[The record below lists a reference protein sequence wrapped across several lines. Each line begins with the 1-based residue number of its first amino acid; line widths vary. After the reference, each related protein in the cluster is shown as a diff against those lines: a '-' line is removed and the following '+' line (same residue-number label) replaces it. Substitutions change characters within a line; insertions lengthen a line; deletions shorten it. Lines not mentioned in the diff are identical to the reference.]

1 MSDMRADKVR
11 VRIAPAPTGHM
22 HLGNARTALFNWL
35 FARHHGGKFILRID
49 DTDEERSSEESI
61 KAILDALRWLKMDW
75 DEGPE
80 VGGPYGPYIQSQ
92 RIDIYRRYAR
102 KLVEDG
108 RAYYCYCTRE
118 ELAAEREE
126 ARKQGKPF
134 KYSGR
139 CKGLTDEERRRFE
152 SEGRVP
158 TIRLNLEAAWDS
170 SEGKIV
176 VDDLVLG
183 EVEFKLSAFDD
194 FIILKS
200 TGMPVYNFATVI
212 DDHLMRIT
220 HVIRASEHLSNTPK
234 QILIYKALGVKPPLF
249 AHVPM
254 VLGSSKGEKLSKRHG
269 AVSVEWYR
277 DEGYLP
283 EAMINFLVRLGW
295 SYDDKEEIFSL
306 DDLIEKFDLNRV
318 GKSGSVFDIKKLNWL
333 NGKYIMMMSLSE
345 RTDAVIPFLER
356 EGLIRRE
363 EITPQRRKWLERMV
377 EAVGDRMTK
386 LSDIVTYTSYL
397 FVEEIEYAKDGIKWL
412 SREHV
417 PGMLR
422 EVRDVLA
429 GVDPFDAEHIERALR
444 EYIERSG
451 IKPIQVMQPIR
462 VALTGKT
469 VGPGLF
475 DVIELLG
482 REKVLYRLEKG
493 AREALNLQRAEA

>member
-1 MSDMRADKVR
+1 M
-11 VRIAPAPTGHM
+11 
-22 HLGNARTALFNWL
+22 
-35 FARHHGGKFILRID
+35 
-49 DTDEERSSEESI
+49 
-61 KAILDALRWLKMDW
+61 
-75 DEGPE
+75 
-80 VGGPYGPYIQSQ
+80 
-92 RIDIYRRYAR
+92 
-102 KLVEDG
+102 
-108 RAYYCYCTRE
+108 
-118 ELAAEREE
+118 
-126 ARKQGKPF
+126 
-134 KYSGR
+134 
-139 CKGLTDEERRRFE
+139 TDEERRRFE

-234 QILIYKALGVKPPLF
+234 QILIYRALGVEPPLF

-318 GKSGSVFDIKKLNWL
+318 GRSGSVFDIKKLNWL

-397 FVEEIEYAKDGIKWL
+397 FVEEIDYAKDGIKWL

-417 PGMLR
+417 PGMLK

-429 GVDPFDAEHIERALR
+429 DVDPFDAEHIERALR

-482 REKVLYRLEKG
+482 KERVLGRLERG
-493 AREALNLQRAEA
+493 AREALKLQQAEA

>member
-1 MSDMRADKVR
+1 MRTDKVR

-80 VGGPYGPYIQSQ
+80 VGGAYGPYIQSQ
-92 RIDIYRRYAR
+92 RIDIYREYAR
-102 KLVEDG
+102 KLAQEG
-108 RAYYCYCTRE
+108 KAYYCYCSRE

-126 ARKQGKPF
+126 ARKRGKPF
-134 KYSGR
+134 RYSGR
-139 CKGLTDEERRRFE
+139 CKNLTEEQRRRFE

-158 TIRLNLEAAWDS
+158 TIRLDLEAAWDS
-170 SEGKIV
+170 LEEKIV

-234 QILIYKALGVKPPLF
+234 QILIYMALGVQPPLF

-269 AVSVEWYR
+269 AVAVEWYR

-306 DDLIEKFDLNRV
+306 DDLIEKFDLSRV

-333 NGKYIMMMSLSE
+333 NSKYIMMMPLPE

-356 EGLIRRE
+356 EGLIRRDQ
-363 EITPQRRKWLERMV
+363 ITTQKRRWLERMV

-397 FVEEIEYAKDGIKWL
+397 FVEDVEYTKDGLKWL
-412 SREHV
+412 SKEHV
-417 PGMLR
+417 PEMLR
-422 EVRDVLA
+422 EIGEELA
-429 GVDPFDAEHIERALR
+429 KLEHFDAEHIEKAIRG
-444 EYIERSG
+444 YVGRSG

-462 VALTGKT
+462 AALTGKT

-482 REKVLYRLEKG
+482 KEKTLERLEKG
-493 AREALNLQRAEA
+493 AKEALKLRQADA

>member
-1 MSDMRADKVR
+1 
-11 VRIAPAPTGHM
+11 M

-49 DTDEERSSEESI
+49 DTDEERSSEEAI

-80 VGGPYGPYIQSQ
+80 VGGPYGPYIQSE
-92 RIDIYRRYAR
+92 RIGIYREYAH
-102 KLVEDG
+102 KLVEEG
-108 RAYYCYCTRE
+108 KAYYCYCTRE
-118 ELAAEREE
+118 ELAVEREK
-126 ARKQGKPF
+126 ARKQGKPSF
-134 KYSGR
+134 KYSGKCR
-139 CKGLTDEERRRFE
+139 NLTDEQREAFE
-152 SEGRVP
+152 AEGRKP

-170 SEGKIV
+170 SEETIV
-176 VDDLVLG
+176 VHDLVLDD
-183 EVEFKLSAFDD
+183 VEYKLKAFDD
-194 FIILKS
+194 FIIMKS

-212 DDHLMRIT
+212 DDYLMRIT

-234 QILIYKALGVKPPLF
+234 QILIYRALGVEPPLF

-269 AVSVEWYR
+269 AVAVEWYR

-283 EAMINFLVRLGW
+283 DAMINFLVRLGW
-295 SYDDKEEIFSL
+295 SYDDREEIFTL
-306 DDLIEKFDLNRV
+306 DELIEKFDLDRV

-333 NGKYIMMMSLSE
+333 NGKYIMMLSLSE

-363 EITPQRRKWLERMV
+363 EIAPKRRRWLERVV

-397 FVEEIEYAKDGIKWL
+397 FVDEIEYAKDGLKWL

-422 EVRDVLA
+422 EVRERLA
-429 GVDPFDAEHIERALR
+429 EVEPFDAEHIERAIR
-444 EYIERSG
+444 EYVGEAG

-482 REKVLYRLEKG
+482 KEKVLLRLERGAEESERIKKG
-493 AREALNLQRAEA
+493 GNGG